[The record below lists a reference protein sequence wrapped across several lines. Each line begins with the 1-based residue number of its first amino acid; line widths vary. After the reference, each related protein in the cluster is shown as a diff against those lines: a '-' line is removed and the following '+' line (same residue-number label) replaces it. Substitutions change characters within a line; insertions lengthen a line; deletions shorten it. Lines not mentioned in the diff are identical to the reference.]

1 MESKCQDRVVKEL
14 SNRKGY
20 TQPRVSIIMPS
31 YNHKKFL
38 SEAIQSVLSQSFDEF
53 EFIIIDDGSID
64 ESQKM
69 IENFANLDTRIKTIF
84 HTKNL
89 GISKTLNE
97 GIELSRGEFLAFIS
111 SDDIWMNDKIAEQ
124 IRAYEKGG
132 SPIIWSEG
140 LIIDEKGVETGE
152 KITKKYHAS
161 QRTKSGNILSELL
174 IENFPFGLAILIK
187 KSAIGKLRFDPTLK
201 YVNDYKFF
209 LELARSNDFYF
220 IERPLWKYRQHP
232 GSTNRD
238 HNGYALDSI
247 NLYNFV
253 LKEFNSELSS

>member
-220 IERPLWKYRQHP
+220 IERPLWIYRQHP
-232 GSTNRD
+232 GSTKRD
-238 HNGYALDSI
+238 HNGYAVDSI
-247 NLYNFV
+247 N
-253 LKEFNSELSS
+253 